1 MLLFFIRIFKT
12 MFLTLGIWLVNP
24 VKGFILDNEYNNW
37 NDIKKEIVSERITVG
52 FKNRDIFY
60 MNMGKN
66 IGFEQDGKGEN
77 FVRPV
82 VVVKGFNKNMF
93 FGIPLSTKM
102 KEGKFYY
109 RFSFYKQDKK
119 VENIALLSQMRLFS
133 TKRLLNKIGMMNT
146 DDFKKMKNKF
156 KELID

>member
-1 MLLFFIRIFKT
+1 MEE
-12 MFLTLGIWLVNP
+12 
-24 VKGFILDNEYNNW
+24 EYNNW
-37 NDIKKEIVSERITVG
+37 NNIKKEIAKDTISVG

-66 IGFEQDGKGEN
+66 I
-77 FVRPV
+77 VRPV

-93 FGIPLSTKM
+93 FGIPLSTKI

-109 RFSFYKQDKK
+109 RFSFYKKDKE

-133 TKRLLNKIGMMNT
+133 TKRLLNKIGMMNI
-146 DDFKKMKNKF
+146 DDFKNMKNKF

>member
-1 MLLFFIRIFKT
+1 M
-12 MFLTLGIWLVNP
+12 
-24 VKGFILDNEYNNW
+24 DSQYNNW
-37 NDIKKEIVSERITVG
+37 NEIKITIEYENIIEG
-52 FKNRDIFY
+52 FKERDIFY

-82 VVVKGFNKNMF
+82 VIIKGFNKNMF

-109 RFSFYKQDKK
+109 KFRFQKK
-119 VENIALLSQMRLFS
+119 DELVENIALLSQMRLFS
-133 TKRLLNKIGMMNT
+133 TKRLLNKIGVISKE
-146 DDFKKMKNKF
+146 DFESLKNEF
-156 KELID
+156 KSLID